1 MQAKIHPTAII
12 EEGAKLEENV
22 VIGPFCIIGANVQ
35 IKQGTTLK
43 SHVVVEGHT
52 TIGENNTFHEF
63 CSIGVAPQDKSYKN
77 EPTLTIIG
85 DNNLFREGVTV
96 HRATMK
102 ENQKTIVG
110 SNGYFMTHVHFAH
123 DCIIGDNVTLAN
135 STMCAGHVHIGNYVQ
150 MGGSCGVAPF
160 CNVGEGAFIGAA
172 SAIDKDIPNF
182 FTAMGNRTKLK
193 GINIVGLKRRGHS
206 KEEISELVE
215 FYRIMESSTLSPR
228 AFVDLEENI
237 IDYKD
242 NKLIETIIKFIAN
255 SKIGIPP
262 FIGA

>member
-1 MQAKIHPTAII
+1 MSAKIHPTAII
-12 EEGAKLEENV
+12 EDGAELGENV
-22 VIGPFCIIGANVQ
+22 YVGPFCMIGANVK
-35 IKQGTTLK
+35 IGESTTLK

-52 TIGENNTFHEF
+52 TIGKNNIFHEF
-63 CSIGVAPQDKSYKN
+63 CSIGVAPQDKSYNN

-102 ENQKTIVG
+102 ENQKTVVG
-110 SNGYFMTHVHFAH
+110 NNGYFMAHVHFAH
-123 DCIIGDNVTLAN
+123 DCLIGDNVTLAN
-135 STMCAGHVHIGNYVQ
+135 STMCAGHVHVGDNVQ
-150 MGGSCGVAPF
+150 MGGACGVAPF
-160 CNVGEGAFIGAA
+160 CNVGTGAFIGAA
-172 SAIDKDIPNF
+172 SAIDKDIPHF

-228 AFVDLEENI
+228 AFVDQEENI
-237 IDYKD
+237 IDYK
-242 NKLIETIIKFIAN
+242 NNQLIDIVVNFIKD
-255 SKIGIPP
+255 SKVGIPP
-262 FIGA
+262 FIG

>member
-1 MQAKIHPTAII
+1 MSSSIHPTSIV
-12 EEGAKLEENV
+12 EEGAKIGKNV
-22 VIGPFCIIGANVQ
+22 FIGPFCIIGKNATIGDGN
-35 IKQGTTLK
+35 TFK

-52 TIGENNTFHEF
+52 TIGDDNIFHEF

-85 DNNLFREGVTV
+85 NKNLFREGVTV

-102 ENQKTIVG
+102 EDQKTIIG
-110 SNGYFMTHVHFAH
+110 NHGYFMAHVHFAH
-123 DCIIGDNVTLAN
+123 DCIIGDHVTMAN
-135 STMCAGHVHIGNYVQ
+135 STMCAGHVHIGDFVQ
-150 MGGSCGVAPF
+150 MGGACGVAPF
-160 CNVGEGAFIGAA
+160 CSVGTGAFIGAA

-228 AFVDLEENI
+228 AFVDQEENI
-237 IDYKD
+237 MDYES
-242 NKLIETIIKFIAN
+242 NELIQIVINFIKN

-262 FIGA
+262 FIG